1 MPIETILHVTLLYTA
16 PSHICS
22 VNESFGDLI
31 FMLKSEQELWK
42 HCVLG
47 FAVGASFYIYIY
59 MFLIFFFFTV
69 TLAVY
74 LMR

>member
-22 VNESFGDLI
+22 VNESFGVLI

-47 FAVGASFYIYIY
+47 FAVGASFFIYIF
-59 MFLIFFFFTV
+59 FLIFIF
-69 TLAVY
+69 L
-74 LMR
+74 LSL